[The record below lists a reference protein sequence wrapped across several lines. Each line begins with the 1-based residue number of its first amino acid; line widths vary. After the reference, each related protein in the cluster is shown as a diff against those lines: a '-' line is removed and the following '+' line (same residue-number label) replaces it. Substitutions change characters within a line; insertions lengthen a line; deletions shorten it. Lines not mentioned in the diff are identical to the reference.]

1 MKNKTIAIIIIILF
15 VLTKILEVL
24 GFSTN
29 SPLSLL
35 SLLQIATLVFII
47 ISAVRLWKEE
57 KLVFVT
63 FFLATIIGFVFDVL
77 LMIGR
82 VVDGDSSL
90 IINSIATV
98 AYIISFIM
106 IIVKLFNKQGTQSLD
121 TSKKKLIFKN
131 KKLSDGAI
139 IGISIGVIMLGIV
152 LHFLLDTCPIDSP
165 LSSLCLKVDL

>member
-1 MKNKTIAIIIIILF
+1 MKNKTIAIVIIILF

-35 SLLQIATLVFII
+35 SLLQIVILVFII
-47 ISAVRLWKEE
+47 ISAVRLWKRE
-57 KLVFVT
+57 KLVFIV
-63 FFLATIIGFVFDVL
+63 FFLAMIIGFIFDVL

-90 IINSIATV
+90 IINSIATI

-106 IIVKLFNKQGTQSLD
+106 IIVKLFNNKQKED
-121 TSKKKLIFKN
+121 
-131 KKLSDGAI
+131 
-139 IGISIGVIMLGIV
+139 ML
-152 LHFLLDTCPIDSP
+152 
-165 LSSLCLKVDL
+165 LK